1 MRPRLRTHTLEVSR
15 RDDGKAAVN
24 LFLGQK
30 KPFFLR
36 RSMQSNSSASGPLGA
51 LNVCGGEEDDISRV
65 VSLTGAASN
74 LAALNLSLNCWLL
87 ILSKESSLDLHADG
101 ANLAVG

>member
-1 MRPRLRTHTLEVSR
+1 
-15 RDDGKAAVN
+15 
-24 LFLGQK
+24 
-30 KPFFLR
+30 
-36 RSMQSNSSASGPLGA
+36 MQSNSSASGSLGA

-101 ANLAVG
+101 ANLAVGLVKNVQIQMDRNGNSFSMNRPNKKSAWRIHVVF